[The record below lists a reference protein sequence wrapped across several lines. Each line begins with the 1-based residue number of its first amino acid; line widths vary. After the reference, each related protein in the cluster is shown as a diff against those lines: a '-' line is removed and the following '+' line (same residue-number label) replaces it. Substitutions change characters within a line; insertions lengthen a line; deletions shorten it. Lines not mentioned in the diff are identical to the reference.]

1 MLIIIPLDSA
11 LILLFRFSDYTIIT
25 PTTGNLYKNHGT
37 SFSLSNLAL
46 PNKAARDKATPFP
59 SLKGRT
65 TQPTDHQVPHE
76 ISVSVILFPVP
87 VVQCGFKGNEK
98 HYYKMFC
105 LGHTGE
111 LSV

>member
-1 MLIIIPLDSA
+1 MLQYLQFCSIVTSV
-11 LILLFRFSDYTIIT
+11 SDYFIIT

-65 TQPTDHQVPHE
+65 TANLTTYALVQMKFVF
-76 ISVSVILFPVP
+76 LFNVCPSCSMWL
-87 VVQCGFKGNEK
+87 QG
-98 HYYKMFC
+98 
-105 LGHTGE
+105 
-111 LSV
+111 